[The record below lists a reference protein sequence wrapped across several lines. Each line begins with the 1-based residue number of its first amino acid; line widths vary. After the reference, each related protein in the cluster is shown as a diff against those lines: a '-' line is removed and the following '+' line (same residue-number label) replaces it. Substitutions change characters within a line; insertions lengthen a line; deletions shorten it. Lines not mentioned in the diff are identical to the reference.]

1 MINKPIPPTA
11 PKINQENNEPSR
23 TTQHEDNEEIKQLR
37 EEVKELKGKVQIL
50 INVLEQVKNEL
61 RAAKK
66 NG

>member
-1 MINKPIPPTA
+1 MINQPIPPTA
-11 PKINQENNEPSR
+11 PKINQEINEPTR
-23 TTQHEDNEEIKQLR
+23 TRKQEDDEEIKQLR